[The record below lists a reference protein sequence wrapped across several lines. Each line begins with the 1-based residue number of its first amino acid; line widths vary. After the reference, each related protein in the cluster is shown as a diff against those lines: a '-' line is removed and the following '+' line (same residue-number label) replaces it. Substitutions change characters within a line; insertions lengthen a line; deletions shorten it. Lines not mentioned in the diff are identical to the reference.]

1 METSLESTP
10 LFLGIET
17 SGKSGGLAFYKG
29 QLLTE
34 INFLAAK
41 SYSQSLFNF
50 LPFFLERGGYTFEEI
65 QYIAVDIGPG
75 SFTGLRIGISAIKAL
90 TLIYNYPIVPI
101 TSLEILAYNF
111 SNSSYP
117 ILSIVDAYTKELFL
131 ALYKFEGDKMQTLYP
146 PSLLKLNE
154 IKYVIKEPTL
164 FVSETLD
171 KWEEYLK
178 EELGDYFIK
187 PLLKPTL
194 RASLLCEIAWQK
206 LMRREVELLSGEEL
220 LPLYLKAS
228 EAERKGCY
236 HTS

>member
-1 METSLESTP
+1 
-10 LFLGIET
+10 
-17 SGKSGGLAFYKG
+17 
-29 QLLTE
+29 
-34 INFLAAK
+34 
-41 SYSQSLFNF
+41 
-50 LPFFLERGGYTFEEI
+50 
-65 QYIAVDIGPG
+65 
-75 SFTGLRIGISAIKAL
+75 
-90 TLIYNYPIVPI
+90 
-101 TSLEILAYNF
+101 
-111 SNSSYP
+111 P

-178 EELGDYFIK
+178 EELGDYLIK